1 LNLTPAAAL
10 LSTVAPGFP
19 TEPSP
24 LKVAVHSGHKLL
36 QASLEQ
42 LVVSSGFCAAPIE
55 HADVALWE
63 LCSCTFSFPVPPPL
77 PTLAIIYADDR
88 HALEVLRLGYRGYL
102 QQTSGQRQLREA
114 LLAVRRGEVW
124 SERHILSKALDT
136 RNTPHFT
143 EREREV
149 LALVSSG
156 LSNKEIAQ
164 RLKITENTVKGY
176 VSKLLDK
183 LEVKNRT
190 AMITN
195 PYWELAARPR

>member
-1 LNLTPAAAL
+1 M
-10 LSTVAPGFP
+10 
-19 TEPSP
+19 
-24 LKVAVHSGHKLL
+24 LKVSAHSNHKLL

-42 LVVSSGFCAAPIE
+42 LLAASGFCAAPAE

-63 LCSCTFSFPVPPPL
+63 LCSCTFSFPAPPPL

-102 QQTSGQRQLREA
+102 QQASGHLQLREA
-114 LLAVRRGEVW
+114 LLAVQRGEVW

-136 RNTPHFT
+136 RNTPYFT
-143 EREREV
+143 SREREV
-149 LALVSSG
+149 LSFVSCG

-164 RLKITENTVKGY
+164 RLEITENTVKGY

-183 LEVKNRT
+183 LEVKNRA

-195 PYWELAARPR
+195 PYWGQAARSA